1 MSPAELLQWQWE
13 GYARYHQHRTNL
25 LLHICAVPLFMAGSV
40 LAVLALVRLSA
51 ILLLVAIAGIAL
63 SIVVQGRGH
72 ALETVPPEPFTGPV
86 NFVARLLL
94 EQWVTFPR
102 FVLSGGW
109 SQNLTRACNR

>member
-1 MSPAELLQWQWE
+1 MSPAELLAWQWE
-13 GYARYHQHRTNL
+13 GYAGYHQSRTNL
-25 LLHICAVPLFMAGSV
+25 LLHICVVPLFLAGSV

-51 ILLLVAIAGIAL
+51 MLLLVAIAGIAL

-72 ALETVPPEPFTGPV
+72 ALETVPPEPFTGPA

-109 SQNLTRACNR
+109 SRSFRRACKR